1 MVLRF
6 SGELKTMIF
15 ITKLDNKKVVINAE
29 LIELIEQ
36 TPETMITT
44 TTGKKVIVKE
54 TIEQVV
60 DLVKKYKKELNLPIV
75 KEN

>member
-1 MVLRF
+1 
-6 SGELKTMIF
+6 MIF
-15 ITKLDNKKVVINAE
+15 ITKLDNKRVVINAE

-54 TIEQVV
+54 SIEQVV
-60 DLVKKYKKELNLPIV
+60 ELVKKYKQELNLPIV

>member
-1 MVLRF
+1 
-6 SGELKTMIF
+6 MIF

>member
-1 MVLRF
+1 
-6 SGELKTMIF
+6 MIF

-29 LIELIEQ
+29 LIEMIEQ

-54 TIEQVV
+54 SIEQVV
-60 DLVKKYKKELNLPIV
+60 ELVKKYKQELNLPIV

>member
-1 MVLRF
+1 
-6 SGELKTMIF
+6 MIF

-54 TIEQVV
+54 SIEQVV
-60 DLVKKYKKELNLPIV
+60 DLVKKYKQELNLPIV

>member
-1 MVLRF
+1 
-6 SGELKTMIF
+6 MIF
-15 ITKLDNKKVVINAE
+15 ITKINNTKIVINAE

-54 TIEQVV
+54 SIEQVV
-60 DLVKKYKKELNLPIV
+60 ELVKKYKKELNLPIV